1 MTFFEV
7 FFVVI
12 GAILIGTIFYYVF
25 KTSGPWGTLWSFLLI
40 LILAGIAASG
50 WLEPTGPVYRDV
62 AWVPVLFVVF
72 IFALILAAATPVY
85 ESPEVTRAEEI
96 PETPPPRSEDRAAV
110 ALGVFF
116 WILLIALLVAALWGI
131 FR

>member
-62 AWVPVLFVVF
+62 SWVPVLFVVL

-85 ESPEVTRAEEI
+85 ESPEVTMTEEV
-96 PETPPPRSEDRAAV
+96 PEAPPTSQDRAAV

-116 WILLIALLVAALWGI
+116 WILLVALFVAALWGI